1 MSALHTAEKIALLVA
16 NAWEKRSTNGLRDV
30 LAADFEYA
38 SQWVFDTMR
47 GADTYVDYLTSKFNG
62 HPTQL
67 LQYKRQKYALFRY
80 PDRNRSGTIYDR
92 YRQSRHATVDNQ
104 QR

>member
-47 GADTYVDYLTSKFNG
+47 GADTYVDYLTSKFNAIQRSCCNINVKN
-62 HPTQL
+62 T
-67 LQYKRQKYALFRY
+67 RY
-80 PDRNRSGTIYDR
+80 SDTLIEIDLE
-92 YRQSRHATVDNQ
+92 QSMTDTVKASCYS
-104 QR
+104 